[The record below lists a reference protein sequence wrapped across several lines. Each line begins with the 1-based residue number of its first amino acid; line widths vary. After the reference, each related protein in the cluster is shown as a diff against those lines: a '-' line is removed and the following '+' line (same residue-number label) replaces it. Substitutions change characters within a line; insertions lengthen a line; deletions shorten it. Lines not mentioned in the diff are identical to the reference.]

1 MFGELVF
8 IIYLC
13 QQIFIDFVFFC
24 FNLDEIHSE
33 VGTSCPDLFSYSAIP
48 SLLAI
53 AVSEECVL
61 HSWLSASSSVAAVA
75 VSSTEASAKASSE
88 ATAISIAE

>member
-33 VGTSCPDLFSYSAIP
+33 VGTSCPDLFS
-48 SLLAI
+48 
-53 AVSEECVL
+53 
-61 HSWLSASSSVAAVA
+61 WLSASSSVATVT
-75 VSSTEASAKASSE
+75 VSATEASASIIARTALVKAIIVSV
-88 ATAISIAE
+88 AE